1 MVKRELKFKDLSE
14 GEIFKHNGRWLKKVR
29 PHGLL
34 WAPKKNATEVNTGD
48 EDFFVDDSTLVS
60 VDSELPQVDE
70 APEME
75 QVFEQGQLECED
87 PLGVEKTPEKS
98 DLTFDYGSSEED
110 SEKGC
115 DEDCDEGCGSCD

>member
-14 GEIFKHNGRWLKKVR
+14 GEIFEYNGRLLKKVS

-34 WAPKKNATEVNTGD
+34 WAPKKNATEVSTGN

-75 QVFEQGQLECED
+75 QVFEQGQIELED
-87 PLGVEKTPEKS
+87 PFGLEKTPEETPEKS

-110 SEKGC
+110 
-115 DEDCDEGCGSCD
+115 CDEGCGSCD